1 MAQGIAEDLNMIGFR
16 TYCPMGKKVV
26 YRGRHGGEARH
37 RRVHQFPVFGRYLF
51 VGELEDPFQTE
62 IHFGVVAVI
71 RDQNGARSVNPE
83 ALKQIN
89 DAEMAGTWDS
99 SREAEAAFRRGDLV
113 RVVSDLSHPFAG
125 FNAIV
130 DSIRKSGVRINV
142 DIFGRSTPIT
152 IPQDKLELV

>member
-1 MAQGIAEDLNMIGFR
+1 MAPGVAEDLNMIGFR
-16 TYCPMGKKVV
+16 AYCPMGKKIV
-26 YRGRHGGEARH
+26 YRGRHGGEARQ

-51 VGELEDPFQTE
+51 VGEIEDPFQTTL
-62 IHFGVVAVI
+62 HSGVVAI
-71 RDQNGARSVNPE
+71 IGDRNGAWPVNP
-83 ALKQIN
+83 AAVKAIN
-89 DAEMAGTWDS
+89 DAELSGTWDS

-142 DIFGRSTPIT
+142 DIFGR
-152 IPQDKLELV
+152 